1 MENILLEA
9 YEHYNHGRY
18 KACLDYLNQFLKIDN
33 QSEAGL
39 AVRYFDILGR
49 ASYMQGMYDEASRAV
64 SEANKVGGEEVM
76 LNLTQALTVTN
87 NLLLQSPEPFST
99 PDWAIDKAV
108 LRIGGSLPHTYQ
120 TALNNARSIFDANS
134 QTGYGG
140 NIDLIIDAHQMP
152 LLNDDE
158 FDVVCSSHTI
168 EHLVNPLLALE
179 EWRRVLKPNGY
190 ILSIIPN
197 KVMTFDHKR
206 DLTSLEHLIEDYH
219 SKKTDINWHHVLED
233 LRMHDM
239 DRDAHWKGDKKAH
252 FKDVIKG
259 PQFNIHVHVFDLP
272 LVYVMHEYAGFKTLG
287 CFEADVGIYYF
298 GKK

>member
-18 KACLDYLNQFLKIDN
+18 KACLDYLNEFLKIDN
-33 QSEAGL
+33 ESEASL

-64 SEANKVGGEEVM
+64 SEAKKVGGEEVM

-87 NLLLQSPEPFST
+87 NLLSQSPEPFST

-152 LLNDDE
+152 MLNDGE

-168 EHLVNPLLALE
+168 EHLINPLLALE

-206 DLTSLEHLIEDYH
+206 DLTSLEHLIEDYN

-259 PQFNIHVHVFDLP
+259 PKFNIHVHVFDLP